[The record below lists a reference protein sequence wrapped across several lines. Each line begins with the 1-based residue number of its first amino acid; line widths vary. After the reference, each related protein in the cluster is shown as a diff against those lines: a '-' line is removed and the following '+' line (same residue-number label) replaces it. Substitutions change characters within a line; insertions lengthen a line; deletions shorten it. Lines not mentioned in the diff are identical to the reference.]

1 MNKQEAMKLIYV
13 VKATYP
19 KHFQTFDINDISQ
32 MADAWQF
39 HMSEYSYDQMSIG
52 LKVYSIS
59 DTKGFPPS
67 PGQVID
73 CYLRTL
79 KSPEE
84 EVTAAEAWEYVWK
97 AMENLRWDEPEL
109 EFNKLPK
116 RIQKVIGTASS
127 LREMASMNMSDLMIG
142 EKARF
147 IHEYNAYKD
156 RESDYNRLPQIVRE
170 RIEQK
175 QDSTGNR
182 LEDLKR
188 ILNG

>member
-1 MNKQEAMKLIYV
+1 MNKQEAMKLLYV
-13 VKATYP
+13 IKASYVRHFDKFTNQDMSSMAEAWAFALSDITYE
-19 KHFQTFDINDISQ
+19 S
-32 MADAWQF
+32 A
-39 HMSEYSYDQMSIG
+39 SIG
-52 LKVYSIS
+52 LKVYMASERE
-59 DTKGFPPS
+59 GFPPS
-67 PGQVID
+67 AGQIID

-116 RIQKVIGTASS
+116 RIQKVIGTASG
-127 LREMASMNMSDLMIG
+127 LHEMASMNMSDLMIG

-156 RESDYNRLPQIVRE
+156 RESDYNRLPQTVRE

>member
-13 VKATYP
+13 IKATYP
-19 KHFQTFDINDISQ
+19 KSFQNFGIDDISQ

-52 LKVYSIS
+52 LKVYATS

-67 PGQVID
+67 VGQIID

-79 KSPEE
+79 ESPEE

-97 AMENLRWDEPEL
+97 AITNLRWEEPEL

-116 RIQKVIGTASS
+116 KVQKVIGTASS
-127 LREMASMNMSDLMIG
+127 LREIARMDSNDVMIG

-147 IHEYNAYKD
+147 IHAYDAYTEREKD
-156 RESDYNRLPQIVRE
+156 YMRIPEGVRK
-170 RIEQK
+170 RIELADNSEGWK
-175 QDSTGNR
+175 QLDG
-182 LEDLKR
+182 
-188 ILNG
+188 

>member
-1 MNKQEAMKLIYV
+1 MNKQDAMKLIYV
-13 VKATYP
+13 IKSTYP
-19 KHFQTFDINDISQ
+19 KHFQNFGINDISQ
-32 MADAWQF
+32 MADAWEF
-39 HMSEYSYDQMSIG
+39 HLGDYSYEQMSMG

-84 EVTAAEAWEYVWK
+84 ELTAAEAWEYVWK

-127 LREMASMNMSDLMIG
+127 LREMASMDMNDLMIG

-147 IHEYNAYKD
+147 IHEYNAYTE
-156 RESDYNRLPQIVRE
+156 RENDYMRLPQTVRD
-170 RIEQK
+170 RIGQNG
-175 QDSTGNR
+175 TNR
-182 LEDLKR
+182 LEMLR
-188 ILNG
+188 GMPNG

>member
-1 MNKQEAMKLIYV
+1 MNKQDAMKLIYV
-13 VKATYP
+13 IRATYP
-19 KHFQTFDINDISQ
+19 KHFQNFGINDISQ
-32 MADAWQF
+32 MADAWEL
-39 HMSEYSYDQMSIG
+39 HLGDYTYEQMSIG

-156 RESDYNRLPQIVRE
+156 RESD
-170 RIEQK
+170 
-175 QDSTGNR
+175 
-182 LEDLKR
+182 
-188 ILNG
+188 